1 MFLKNLVDKKVDRFN
16 LKIMKWNKGVGLF
29 RERLSFF
36 FIILEFIFKAGMYI
50 INFYFLNF

>member
-29 RERLSFF
+29 RECLSFF